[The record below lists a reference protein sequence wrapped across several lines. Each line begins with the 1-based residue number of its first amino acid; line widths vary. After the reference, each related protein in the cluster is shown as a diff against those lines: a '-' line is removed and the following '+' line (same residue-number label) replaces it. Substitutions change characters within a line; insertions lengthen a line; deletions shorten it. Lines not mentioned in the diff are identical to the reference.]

1 MNGAVA
7 QEILE
12 ADIVRVAPQGR
23 LDTFSVPPFEQVLTE
38 HLDAGRARLI
48 VDLAGVTYVSSSG
61 LRALLSA
68 RRRARLAGGDV
79 VLCSMAP
86 RVREIFEM
94 VGFISLFNVY
104 PTAEEAIRSVREGIP
119 PRA

>member
-1 MNGAVA
+1 MNAAVA
-7 QEILE
+7 QEIVE
-12 ADIVRVAPQGR
+12 GDIVRIAPQGR

-38 HLDAGRARLI
+38 HLDAGRSRLI

-68 RRRARLAGGDV
+68 RRRARTAGGDV

-94 VGFISLFNVY
+94 VGFISLFHVY
-104 PTAEEAIRSVREGIP
+104 PTPDEAIRSVREGTP
-119 PRA
+119 PHA

>member
-1 MNGAVA
+1 VSSAVA
-7 QEILE
+7 QEIIE

-23 LDTFSVPPFEQVLTE
+23 LDTFSVPPFEQVLSE
-38 HLDAGRARLI
+38 HLDAGRSRLI
-48 VDLAGVTYVSSSG
+48 VDLAAVTYVSSSG

-68 RRRARLAGGDV
+68 RRRARTAGGDV

-104 PTAEEAIRSVREGIP
+104 PTAGEAIQSVREGTP
-119 PRA
+119 PSA